1 MKTGNKYN
9 LTQTEKQIQKKMLN
23 YLQHMNNLK
32 QRKLNDIKPQTAE
45 EYWLKY
51 AVEALQPLPGE
62 VSEVLFE
69 IADDMANE
77 LKLALASKDMLTDI
91 SVIGSLAANTHIKY
105 EETIDLL
112 IQFNGYQSTINDSG
126 ENNKPALIDMI
137 LLRDYTKKYLKN
149 KFPKAL
155 LDDSQPLALELSH
168 TSFPCNFCYYFGY
181 EDTTPDIAF
190 GNFSSLTKVKL
201 LNSKSF
207 AFIDANPFALLTE
220 IANKDAKVLGN
231 AKTLIRIIKNLKA
244 DSFEPIT
251 LTGHQISSIIY
262 SIEDYTLSKQPGQLL
277 FLLLEVSLFLKK
289 LLENPYARRSLK
301 SADNFALIDTEHEDS
316 FVFGITNLK
325 AEMDTLIKHLVLEID
340 LYTDIYST
348 KSVNHQP

>member
-1 MKTGNKYN
+1 
-9 LTQTEKQIQKKMLN
+9 
-23 YLQHMNNLK
+23 MNNMN
-32 QRKLNDIKPQTAE
+32 QRKLNEIKPQMAG

-51 AVEALQPLPGE
+51 ATEALRPLPNE
-62 VSEVLFE
+62 VTEVLFE
-69 IADDMANE
+69 IAEDMAHD
-77 LKLALASKDMLTDI
+77 LKLALSSKDMIAHI
-91 SVIGSLAANTHIKY
+91 SIIGSLAANTHIKY

-112 IQFNGYQSTINDSG
+112 IQFKGYQSITSEGGDF
-126 ENNKPALIDMI
+126 NKPALIDII

-168 TSFPCNFCYYFGY
+168 TSLPCNFCYYFGY

-190 GNFSSLTKVKL
+190 GNFSSSTKIKL

-207 AFIDANPFALLTE
+207 AFINANPFALISEL
-220 IANKDAKVLGN
+220 ANKDIVVHGN
-231 AKTLIRIIKNLKA
+231 TKTLIRIIKNLKA
-244 DSFEPIT
+244 DAFEAIT

-262 SIEDYTLSKQPGQLL
+262 SIDDYTLSKPPGQLL
-277 FLLLEVSLFLKK
+277 FLLLEVSLFVKRLID
-289 LLENPYARRSLK
+289 NPFARRSLK
-301 SADNFALIDTEHEDS
+301 SADNYALIDSDHEDS

-340 LYTDIYST
+340 LYTDIYNT
-348 KSVNHQP
+348 KSVNQKP